1 MTEYRHVYSDR
12 GRLRYIPEHLPDP
25 SRARRGLFQGRPR
38 RPHRIHIAHC
48 PPDPLVRIKRRQ
60 TTTQS
65 YFTEKLAGPRDSAK
79 RYLRSFI
86 DTHFTPPSNPDPADV
101 VVPQSTANSNRTS
114 VASFPES
121 RQSWT
126 SSEMRASAR
135 NPGAVGAIGHDTARP
150 SLSDSQLSSGRS
162 SAKSVISSIRSL
174 PEEKPVASGGGVSVN
189 IALTEPVLFLQGF
202 EQTEHAERNTA
213 MLRGTMILKVTK
225 PSKLKAITLKFRGK
239 AVTKWP
245 EGKAGN
251 TDAPIFFF

>member
-1 MTEYRHVYSDR
+1 
-12 GRLRYIPEHLPDP
+12 
-25 SRARRGLFQGRPR
+25 
-38 RPHRIHIAHC
+38 
-48 PPDPLVRIKRRQ
+48 
-60 TTTQS
+60 
-65 YFTEKLAGPRDSAK
+65 
-79 RYLRSFI
+79 
-86 DTHFTPPSNPDPADV
+86 
-101 VVPQSTANSNRTS
+101 
-114 VASFPES
+114 
-121 RQSWT
+121 
-126 SSEMRASAR
+126 MRASAR
-135 NPGAVGAIGHDTARP
+135 NPGAVGALGHDAARP

-245 EGKAGN
+245 EGKTGN
-251 TDAPIFFF
+251 TDAPIFF